1 MPILVTVPVLA
12 AQPVAL
18 PFARMPVGEYPVEQ
32 RVGVEA
38 NAVAVAALPVV
49 LAAMVDGRSAE
60 TIARGVI
67 APEVPF
73 GEARNRLDASLVPV
87 IAIVPLLVTGL
98 PMTVNQFGTEIP
110 TLVTVPLPCV
120 PT

>member
-1 MPILVTVPVLA
+1 MA
-12 AQPVAL
+12 
-18 PFARMPVGEYPVEQ
+18 Q

-49 LAAMVDGRSAE
+49 ELVIEDGRSAAA
-60 TIARGVI
+60 IARGVI

-98 PMTVNQFGTEIP
+98 PETVNQFGTERA